1 MNLAM
6 PLGAVLALALALPAL
21 GQETAEARFGATT
34 LDLSGHGEAH
44 VPPDMATIELGV
56 TSAAPT
62 AGQAMQDNAAAMTRV
77 IAALKAAGFA
87 AKDIA
92 TANVSLA
99 PQYAYAQ
106 GQPARLTGYQAVNQ
120 VRVTVDD
127 LARLGPSL
135 DAVVGAGATNVSQIS
150 FGLKSRVSAENFARM
165 AAVKALQDKA
175 ALYADAAGYHIKRL
189 INLSETSAMA
199 PLPIRRFAASGAALQ
214 GVPITVTPV
223 EAGEIVVSVDIAGEF
238 ELTH

>member
-1 MNLAM
+1 MKLAL

-21 GQETAEARFGATT
+21 GQEPAEARFGATT

-44 VPPDMATIELGV
+44 ARPDMATIELGV

-62 AGQAMQDNAAAMTRV
+62 AGEAMRANAAAMTR
-77 IAALKAAGFA
+77 ILAALKAAGFA
-87 AKDIA
+87 PNDIA
-92 TANVSLA
+92 TANISLM

-120 VRVTVDD
+120 VRITVDD

-135 DAVVGAGATNVSQIS
+135 DAATGAGATNVSQIS

-189 INLSETSAMA
+189 INLSETSALA
-199 PLPIRRFAASGAALQ
+199 PLPIRRFAPAGAALQ
-214 GVPITVTPV
+214 AVPVTPV
-223 EAGEIVVSVDIAGEF
+223 EAGEIVVSVDVAGEF